1 MKVELLAPA
10 GDFEKLRAA
19 VLYGADA
26 CYFAP
31 GKYSLRAAAG
41 NFDREELKDAINYLK
56 SRGKKGYIALNTYPR
71 DEEKSGLI
79 EMIEYLE
86 SLQADGAI
94 VSDLGVFSLVKKY
107 APHMEIHIST
117 QANTVNSM
125 SANAWYD
132 LGAKRIILAREL
144 SLKEIEEIRKN
155 TPDDL
160 ALEAF
165 VHGAMCI
172 SYSGRCL
179 LSAFLANR
187 DPNRGDCAQSCRWK
201 YFVREEKRPGEYFEM
216 EEDSGGTFLFN
227 SKDLCMIEYIPEMID
242 AGIDSFKIEGRM
254 KTALYVAT
262 VARTYR
268 RAIDDYFVSEE
279 RYRSNLLW
287 YREEIAKCTYRQFT
301 TGFYFGKPDET
312 TQIYDHN
319 TYVKEYVYLG
329 IVGKAEE
336 DGSVTIEQRN
346 KFSVGEEIEVM
357 KPEGANVPAVVL
369 SIQDE
374 EGNEQDSAPHPKQVI
389 RVRLAAAGP
398 SAEGAVDTAVCAQY
412 DILRK
417 KEEESE

>member
-1 MKVELLAPA
+1 
-10 GDFEKLRAA
+10 
-19 VLYGADA
+19 
-26 CYFAP
+26 
-31 GKYSLRAAAG
+31 
-41 NFDREELKDAINYLK
+41 
-56 SRGKKGYIALNTYPR
+56 
-71 DEEKSGLI
+71 
-79 EMIEYLE
+79 MIE
-86 SLQADGAI
+86 
-94 VSDLGVFSLVKKY
+94 
-107 APHMEIHIST
+107 H
-117 QANTVNSM
+117 
-125 SANAWYD
+125 
-132 LGAKRIILAREL
+132 
-144 SLKEIEEIRKN
+144 
-155 TPDDL
+155 
-160 ALEAF
+160 
-165 VHGAMCI
+165 
-172 SYSGRCL
+172 
-179 LSAFLANR
+179 
-187 DPNRGDCAQSCRWK
+187 
-201 YFVREEKRPGEYFEM
+201 
-216 EEDSGGTFLFN
+216 
-227 SKDLCMIEYIPEMID
+227 IPEMID

-268 RAIDDYFVSEE
+268 KAIDDYFVSEE
-279 RYRSNLLW
+279 RYRSNLPW

-389 RVRLAAAGP
+389 RVRLSAAGSP
-398 SAEGAVDTAVCAQY
+398 AEGAANTAVCARY